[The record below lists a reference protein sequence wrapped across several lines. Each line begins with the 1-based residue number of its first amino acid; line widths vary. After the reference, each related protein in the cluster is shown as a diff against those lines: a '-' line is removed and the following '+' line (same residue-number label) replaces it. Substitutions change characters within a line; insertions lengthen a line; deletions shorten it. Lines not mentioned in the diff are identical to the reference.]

1 MKRAYFRFYAEL
13 NDFLPPFRR
22 MVPFAHSFGSS
33 GSVKDMIEALGVP
46 HTEVDLILVNGDS
59 VDFSYA
65 VQDGDYISVYPVF
78 ESIDITPLLRLRPE
92 PLRETRFVLDTHLGR
107 LAGFLRMMGFDTL
120 YRSDNQDKELVRIS
134 TSERRLLLT
143 RDRGLLKRKAV
154 TRGYFVRET
163 EPRHQLAEVLRRF
176 DLHGSIAPFAR
187 CLRCN
192 GLLQTAEKQLIQG
205 RLPPKTKQ
213 YFEEFRRC
221 EACDRIYWK
230 GSHFQRMQR
239 FIEHVLKPQR
249 GDASPNSP
257 HHRFT
262 S

>member
-22 MVPFAHSFGSS
+22 MVPFTHSFESS
-33 GSVKDMIEALGVP
+33 GSVKDTIEALGVP

-78 ESIDITPLLRLRPE
+78 ESIDITPLLRVRPE

-107 LAGFLRMMGFDTL
+107 LAGYLRMMGFDTL
-120 YRSDNQDKELVRIS
+120 YRNDYRDEELTRIS

-143 RDRGLLKRKAV
+143 RDRGLLKRRAV

-176 DLHGSIAPFAR
+176 DLYRSIAAFER

-192 GLLQTAEKQLIQG
+192 GLLQTVEKQLIQD
-205 RLPPKTKQ
+205 RLQPKTKQ
-213 YFEEFRRC
+213 YFEEFRVC
-221 EACDRIYWK
+221 DACDRIYWK
-230 GSHFQRMQR
+230 GSHHQRMQR
-239 FIEHVLKPQR
+239 FIDRMIEAH
-249 GDASPNSP
+249 
-257 HHRFT
+257 
-262 S
+262 